1 MGHGEGIFF
10 EAAICYTFCRK
21 IYCDFFRND
30 NLRRHLKNPSR
41 QKYTMV
47 TDELRKG
54 CSDLK
59 AMMVMVMVNAIN
71 GDDETRPLAAGT
83 GVRLFRDARKDGGA
97 AFTAA
102 NLVLL
107 KQIFC
112 GITQALMRFQTNLDL
127 VKSKRYFFM
136 MTIHHHLPD

>member
-1 MGHGEGIFF
+1 
-10 EAAICYTFCRK
+10 
-21 IYCDFFRND
+21 
-30 NLRRHLKNPSR
+30 
-41 QKYTMV
+41 
-47 TDELRKG
+47 
-54 CSDLK
+54 
-59 AMMVMVMVNAIN
+59 MVMVNAIN
-71 GDDETRPLAAGT
+71 GDDEVRPLAARAC
-83 GVRLFRDARKDGGA
+83 VRLFRDARKDGGA
-97 AFTAA
+97 ALTAA